1 MIVLKK
7 SFEKVG
13 IGKIR
18 IALLNNELIF
28 NLYDACFGL
37 GYTSESKDK
46 TYLYKT
52 RIENVCK
59 NLDIKGF
66 DGVSNNEVEITERCA
81 KSPLL

>member
-18 IALLNNELIF
+18 IALLNNELMF

-37 GYTSESKDK
+37 GIQVNQK
-46 TYLYKT
+46 
-52 RIENVCK
+52 
-59 NLDIKGF
+59 IKLIYIKQ
-66 DGVSNNEVEITERCA
+66 E
-81 KSPLL
+81 